1 MMTWPT
7 EKLREIAN
15 KTAEKLNEQRAELR
29 ALLAKVKADLETADR
44 ALGRAA
50 TFVPIIDGKPQCPDC
65 HIKSGRSL
73 DRARAIFDSEVKRR
87 PRIKLTIR
95 QGSRVMRKWPDEN
108 VRWPDRW

>member
-65 HIKSGRSL
+65 HIKSGR
-73 DRARAIFDSEVKRR
+73 DSELVR
-87 PRIKLTIR
+87 LEDSA
-95 QGSRVMRKWPDEN
+95 QAEN
-108 VRWPDRW
+108 WRCFQCKTTFVLAY